1 MVAGLLIIEL
11 SWTKAWF
18 HSLHQGP
25 FWTGA
30 VYLKHIHS
38 CFVHQIPRIKMN
50 MGSCWISA
58 ANYSVLLCATET
70 HNPFYPIIIHY
81 KWEIKSEVATRVDAR
96 ERNSNRHHLWLVM
109 SLHGKFRLSCYPA
122 KKETATKFSKL
133 VISST
138 KGCQLRSLVL
148 ALPSAWETSAF
159 LTGINEKVALGCYP
173 PKVIA
178 IHTKSHTNI

>member
-96 ERNSNRHHLWLVM
+96 ERNSNRHHLWLM
-109 SLHGKFRLSCYPA
+109 LCLYTGNSDFRVTLL
-122 KKETATKFSKL
+122 KKKRQPNLASWWFRAQ
-133 VISST
+133 
-138 KGCQLRSLVL
+138 KGVNWGAWFLLCLPLEKPQL
-148 ALPSAWETSAF
+148 F
-159 LTGINEKVALGCYP
+159 LQGLMK
-173 PKVIA
+173 K
-178 IHTKSHTNI
+178 